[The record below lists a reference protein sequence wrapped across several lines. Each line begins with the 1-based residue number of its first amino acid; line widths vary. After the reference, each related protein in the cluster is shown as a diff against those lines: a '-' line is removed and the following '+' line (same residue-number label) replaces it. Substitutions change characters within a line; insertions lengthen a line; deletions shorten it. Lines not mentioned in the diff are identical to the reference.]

1 VAKNPP
7 DDKSKD
13 DPSKPAP
20 DELRRAYGVRSLSQ
34 LLPPVTRT
42 AYKRR
47 SPASAL
53 LMSDWASIVGP
64 HLAAQTAPRRLSGTQ
79 LTISCSGPMAMELA
93 HLSAALIERIN
104 TASGKRIVE
113 RLRFVQDFA
122 GLPTPPAPAPPG
134 IAPPPIEDL
143 PPGALNDALAR
154 LRAAMRSQAER

>member
-1 VAKNPP
+1 MAKIPP
-7 DDKSKD
+7 GDKSKANAD
-13 DPSKPAP
+13 TPVP
-20 DELRRAYGVRSLSQ
+20 DEARRAYGVRSLSQ
-34 LLPPVTRT
+34 LLPPVTRS

-53 LMSDWASIVGP
+53 LMSEWASIVGP

-122 GLPTPPAPAPPG
+122 AAAAPAPRMPDV
-134 IAPPPIEDL
+134 APRPIEDM
-143 PPGALNDALAR
+143 PPGELNDALAR
-154 LRAAMRSQAER
+154 LRAAMLARVAR

>member
-1 VAKNPP
+1 MAKNPP
-7 DDKSKD
+7 DDKSKAQAD
-13 DPSKPAP
+13 KPIP

-79 LTISCSGPMAMELA
+79 LTISCSGPMAMELT

-122 GLPTPPAPAPPG
+122 GLPGSRAPASPG
-134 IAPPPIEDL
+134 VAPVPIEDM
-143 PPGALNDALAR
+143 PPGELNDALAR
-154 LRAAMRSQAER
+154 LRAAMRSRGAR